1 MSRGIVIAS
10 AIAVLNCC
18 VLGAASARA
27 DDGGCA
33 GAGAIAD
40 DATIKEAVDAVL
52 CLVNGERA
60 QHGLGRVRAS
70 SALTRS
76 AQAHSRDM
84 VTRGYFSHVTPGGE
98 NPRQRVVHSGYARK
112 RGARK
117 VGETIAWGSGQRGT
131 PAELVRL
138 FMGSAP
144 HRRILLDRR
153 FRDVGIGLVP
163 AAPLADVAAG
173 GVTLTIDFG
182 RRR

>member
-33 GAGAIAD
+33 AAGAIAD
-40 DATIKEAVDAVL
+40 GATIKEAVDAVL

-60 QHGLGRVRAS
+60 QHGLSRVRAS

-84 VTRGYFSHVTPGGE
+84 VARGYFSHVTPGGE
-98 NPRQRVVHSGYARK
+98 NPRQRVVHCGYARK

-117 VGETIAWGSGQRGT
+117 VGETIAWGSGRRGT

-163 AAPLADVAAG
+163 AAPVAGVPVA

>member
-1 MSRGIVIAS
+1 MSRGIVIAG

-18 VLGAASARA
+18 GLGAGNAGA
-27 DDGGCA
+27 DDGACA
-33 GAGAIAD
+33 AAGDIAD
-40 DATIKEAVDAVL
+40 DATVEQAVDAVL

-60 QHGLGRVRAS
+60 QHGLRPVRAS

-84 VTRGYFSHVTPGGE
+84 VQRGYFSHVTPSGE
-98 NPRQRVVHSGYARK
+98 NARQRVVQSGYARK

-117 VGETIAWGSGQRGT
+117 VGETIAWGSGERGT

-138 FMGSAP
+138 FMTSAP
-144 HRRILLDRR
+144 HRGIVLDPR

-163 AAPLADVAAG
+163 AAPVATAAAA

>member
-1 MSRGIVIAS
+1 MLRGIVI

-18 VLGAASARA
+18 ALGAGSAGA

-33 GAGAIAD
+33 AAGAVAD
-40 DATIKEAVDAVL
+40 DATVKQAVDAVL

-60 QHGLGRVRAS
+60 QHGLRRVRAS

-84 VTRGYFSHVTPGGE
+84 VQRRYFSHVSPGGE
-98 NPRQRVVHSGYARK
+98 NPRERVVDSGYARK
-112 RGARK
+112 RGAPK

-131 PAELVRL
+131 PAELVRS

-163 AAPLADVAAG
+163 ATPLANVAG
-173 GVTLTIDFG
+173 GGATLTIDFG

>member
-1 MSRGIVIAS
+1 MSRGIVIAG

-18 VLGAASARA
+18 ALGAGSAGA

-33 GAGAIAD
+33 GAGDVAD
-40 DATIKEAVDAVL
+40 DATVEQAVDAVL
-52 CLVNGERA
+52 CLVNDERA
-60 QHGLGRVRAS
+60 QHGLGPVLAS

-84 VTRGYFSHVTPGGE
+84 VARGYFSHVTPGGE
-98 NPRQRVVHSGYARK
+98 NPRQRVVHCGYARK
-112 RGARK
+112 RGARR
-117 VGETIAWGSGQRGT
+117 VGETIAWGSGERGT

-138 FMGSAP
+138 FMESAP
-144 HRRILLDRR
+144 HRRIVLDRR

-163 AAPLADVAAG
+163 TAPVATVAG
-173 GVTLTIDFG
+173 VGATLTIDFG